1 MNDLVGSARTWR
13 WYGALIGV
21 LVAVVAVTFALAMV
35 LLRPPGADRSAL
47 LMVLS
52 APAVTAAALTP
63 LLRRWVSVRASIA
76 GTVIAI
82 GFSSLALGVVASSAA
97 ARAMFVSGHDYR
109 MFVVVLVL
117 SCGIA
122 VVVGYALTTPLTDD
136 LRRLGQVVREVAS
149 GDLAV
154 KTGIVRRD
162 EVGRAARA
170 VDDMT
175 SQLAEVD
182 RERALLA
189 QARMQLLTS
198 VGHDLRTPLAAIR
211 AAVESVRDGLAEDPD
226 AYLVTAERHVGTCE
240 RLLSQ
245 LTEFARL
252 EAMPAPGVW
261 ETVLLDELL
270 DEAVDALRP
279 LAVTNEVELVG
290 RRSGRTVI
298 EGDPIDLARA
308 IRNLVDNAI
317 RHSPSGGSVVV
328 EVEGTDDWV
337 RVAVTDEGSGFPAEF
352 RADAFEPFTQ
362 ADGARSRPGS
372 SGLGLAICRAIV
384 DVHGGSISLG
394 DGPGGRVEF
403 SLPAKPVA

>member
-1 MNDLVGSARTWR
+1 MNDMGGSARTWR

-35 LLRPPGADRSAL
+35 LLRPPGADWSAL

-154 KTGIVRRD
+154 KTGNRSSRR
-162 EVGRAARA
+162 GRSCGPCSRRH
-170 VDDMT
+170 DLPIGRGR
-175 SQLAEVD
+175 S
-182 RERALLA
+182 R
-189 QARMQLLTS
+189 TS
-198 VGHDLRTPLAAIR
+198 VVGASQDAA
-211 AAVESVRDGLAEDPD
+211 
-226 AYLVTAERHVGTCE
+226 
-240 RLLSQ
+240 
-245 LTEFARL
+245 
-252 EAMPAPGVW
+252 
-261 ETVLLDELL
+261 
-270 DEAVDALRP
+270 
-279 LAVTNEVELVG
+279 
-290 RRSGRTVI
+290 
-298 EGDPIDLARA
+298 
-308 IRNLVDNAI
+308 
-317 RHSPSGGSVVV
+317 
-328 EVEGTDDWV
+328 
-337 RVAVTDEGSGFPAEF
+337 
-352 RADAFEPFTQ
+352 ADQ
-362 ADGARSRPGS
+362 RGA
-372 SGLGLAICRAIV
+372 
-384 DVHGGSISLG
+384 
-394 DGPGGRVEF
+394 
-403 SLPAKPVA
+403 